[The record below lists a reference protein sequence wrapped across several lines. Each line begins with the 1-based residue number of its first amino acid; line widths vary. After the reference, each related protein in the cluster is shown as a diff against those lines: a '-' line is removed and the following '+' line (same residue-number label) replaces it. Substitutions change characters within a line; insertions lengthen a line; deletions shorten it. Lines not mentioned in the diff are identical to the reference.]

1 MQAAAA
7 AFRDA
12 FLPFRAVPLRG
23 TGKPEIMEAATE
35 PGRDL
40 RQDSE
45 LLELSNAMVRIY
57 KERFGRG
64 ATKTKT
70 SYADPDTII
79 STLEDS
85 LTAVERSMRDLGEP
99 LRVEEIRLFFQRAS
113 QAEFI
118 GVVEQITGRKVRA
131 FVSGHDVKTDV
142 ASEIFY
148 LKPRS

>member
-1 MQAAAA
+1 
-7 AFRDA
+7 
-12 FLPFRAVPLRG
+12 
-23 TGKPEIMEAATE
+23 MEAVSE
-35 PGRDL
+35 PGREPEEL
-40 RQDSE
+40 SE
-45 LLELSNAMVRIY
+45 TAELSNAMVRIY

-70 SYADPDTII
+70 SYADRDTII

-113 QAEFI
+113 QAEFV

-131 FVSGHDVKTDV
+131 FVSGHDVNEDV

-148 LKPRS
+148 LEPRS